1 MKKFLT
7 TCIQPLIAF
16 TFCFVLFC
24 QLPAMAQTQ
33 TSNDR
38 KGVLPSQMHD
48 TRSLSMANTT
58 IADVYGKPSVGINA
72 ALSGLFNQPSFIQFN
87 SNHNWDNNLMQYSL
101 MLPTLS
107 NGPHHITARF
117 GLLNRGFESLPFT
130 SSSTLPEPDVTI
142 YRAELA
148 YAIAISNHFSLGTL
162 QSISYTTANENE
174 EAQYWNYFADI
185 GLVYAPDGPVSYG
198 LVFRGLGHETT
209 YEIIETG
216 QTTLGSR
223 LARQSLEVG
232 ATLRYPVEE
241 RTYLSISFSNEK
253 RFSEDG
259 LWYKG
264 GVEIIPVSFI
274 SIRGGAMVNFDQSI
288 FIPRMGLGINA
299 NVFQLDYIMAPENL
313 IGEQFHQIGLTI
325 QF

>member
-1 MKKFLT
+1 MKNIQT
-7 TCIQPLIAF
+7 VCIRPLIIF
-16 TFCFVLFC
+16 TFCLMFLS
-24 QLPAMAQTQ
+24 QNPALAQIL
-33 TSNDR
+33 NNEAN
-38 KGVLPSQMHD
+38 KGVLPSQMVD
-48 TRSLSMANTT
+48 TRSLSMGSTT
-58 IADVYGKPSVGINA
+58 VADVHGTPSIGINA

-87 SNHNWDNNLMQYSL
+87 SNHNWENNLMQYNL

-117 GLLNRGFESLPFT
+117 GFLQRGFEQLPYT
-130 SSSTLPEPDVTI
+130 SSSTLPEPDITI

-148 YAIAISNHFSLGTL
+148 YAIAISEHFSLGTL
-162 QSISYTTANENE
+162 QSISYSTANDNE
-174 EAQYWNYFADI
+174 EAQYWNYFADV
-185 GLVYAPDGPVSYG
+185 GLVYAPDGPISYG
-198 LVFRGLGHETT
+198 LVFRGMGNETT

-232 ATLRYPVEE
+232 ASLIFPVEKDS
-241 RTYLSISFSNEK
+241 YLSISFANEK
-253 RFSEDG
+253 QFDEKG

-264 GVEIIPVSFI
+264 GMEIMPFSFI
-274 SIRGGAMVNFDQSI
+274 NIRGGAMVNFNQSL

-299 NVFQLDYIMAPENL
+299 GVFQIDYMIAPKSV